1 LADRRVDREKAAF
14 TASLMAANKHLTE
27 KQALELYHIRD
38 AVHALLAFPVGK
50 RIVID
55 KSRADSRL

>member
-1 LADRRVDREKAAF
+1 MV
-14 TASLMAANKHLTE
+14 ANKHLTE
-27 KQALELYHIRD
+27 KQALELYSIRD

-55 KSRADSRL
+55 KSKDDSGP